1 MVKDDNVV
9 FNAEE
14 TFIKEVDVTSDTN
27 KVVIIAETPVKIDTN
42 QCNLVEMLADLEL
55 DEE

>member
-42 QCNLVEMLADLEL
+42 QCNLVEMLADPEL